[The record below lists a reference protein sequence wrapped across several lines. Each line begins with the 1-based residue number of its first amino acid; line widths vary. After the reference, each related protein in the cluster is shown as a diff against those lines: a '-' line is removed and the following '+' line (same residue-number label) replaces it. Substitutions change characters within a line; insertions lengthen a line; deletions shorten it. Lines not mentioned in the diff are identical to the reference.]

1 MSSDTVEERARAMI
15 DELRKIRQ
23 RYQVEMGR
31 FCDGVAYHGGNCQIG
46 SWSEGERSVV
56 FRKRNE
62 TCRMDVEERTE
73 KIKKDYLIISEAL
86 NHLEFEAVGVMEGCE
101 T

>member
-1 MSSDTVEERARAMI
+1 M
-15 DELRKIRQ
+15 
-23 RYQVEMGR
+23 
-31 FCDGVAYHGGNCQIG
+31 
-46 SWSEGERSVV
+46 

-86 NHLEFEAVGVMEGCE
+86 NHLEFEAVVVMEGCE